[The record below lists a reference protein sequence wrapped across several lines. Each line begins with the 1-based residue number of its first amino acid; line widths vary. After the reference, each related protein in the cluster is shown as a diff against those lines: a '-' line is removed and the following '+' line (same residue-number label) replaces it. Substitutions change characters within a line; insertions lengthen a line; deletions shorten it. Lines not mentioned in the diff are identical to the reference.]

1 MPPEPES
8 DLAAERPGARKADEV
23 WLETLRR
30 LTPEK
35 KLKAVFDA
43 WEFGFNLR
51 VAGVKLRFPGL
62 KEDEA
67 RRRAVAEMVECHKK
81 SSWRKSPLF

>member
-1 MPPEPES
+1 MTK
-8 DLAAERPGARKADEV
+8 RADEV

-30 LTPEK
+30 LSPER
-35 KLKAVFDA
+35 KLNALFEA

-51 VAGVKLRFPGL
+51 VAGVKLRFSGL
-62 KEDEA
+62 TEDEA

-81 SSWRKSPLF
+81 NSWRKSPLF